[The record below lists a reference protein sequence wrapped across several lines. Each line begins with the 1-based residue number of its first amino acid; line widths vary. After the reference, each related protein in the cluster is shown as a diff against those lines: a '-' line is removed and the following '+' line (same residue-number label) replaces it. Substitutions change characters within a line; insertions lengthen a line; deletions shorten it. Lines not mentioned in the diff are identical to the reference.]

1 MAEFDAAEAGMAKVQ
16 TRPVDAVRAEEE
28 ELLESN
34 KPVRPARERFYDYP
48 SANRLATGGI
58 TKVYY
63 FTTLVNRRAA
73 KTNS

>member
-1 MAEFDAAEAGMAKVQ
+1 MAEFDAAEADMAQVQ

-34 KPVRPARERFYDYP
+34 KQTRPSRDRAYQYP

-58 TKVYY
+58 AKVIQFN
-63 FTTLVNRRAA
+63 FTSTDVI
-73 KTNS
+73 

>member
-1 MAEFDAAEAGMAKVQ
+1 MAEFDAAEADMAQVQ

-34 KPVRPARERFYDYP
+34 KQTRPSRDRSYQYP

-58 TKVYY
+58 AKVLK
-63 FTTLVNRRAA
+63 FNFGLTDVV
-73 KTNS
+73 